1 MYDYHWNNLPSVKRK
16 TSMIADKLLQP
27 TNVLWFFPEI
37 YTNDAILKLVD
48 QVENSCKEY
57 ELNVTV
63 LVISSSG
70 DNLQSPISYLV
81 DHLEIKT
88 NQLNPAIEVLLE
100 HENWPDILIILGL
113 EGLDGDTFDRWVRF
127 LKKWSQL
134 TNNLLVA
141 ATGAIFLRDRNEGMP
156 NRLRLCRSSP

>member
-57 ELNVTV
+57 ELNVQSLLF
-63 LVISSSG
+63 LV
-70 DNLQSPISYLV
+70 
-81 DHLEIKT
+81 
-88 NQLNPAIEVLLE
+88 QLITYN
-100 HENWPDILIILGL
+100 
-113 EGLDGDTFDRWVRF
+113 RQF
-127 LKKWSQL
+127 L
-134 TNNLLVA
+134 T
-141 ATGAIFLRDRNEGMP
+141 
-156 NRLRLCRSSP
+156 